1 MTSPSLNLYYF
12 MIGDFNTHK
21 EIGNIVDNS
30 NNNYTINDYNSVIST
45 SKELFLKSSEENIKN
60 KKNLFTIDNFNIYFT
75 LKNNGTFYL
84 ACIKNEESND
94 KELEKKKEKLIFD
107 LIDDIDNQNIKK
119 LVNKNGELT
128 NVGKQNL
135 KFTIEKKE
143 RELNEEKEEY
153 SSDIL
158 HRSNSDSS
166 INKISFLNTQL
177 NDIKKDVKL
186 SVKNMINNV
195 NDMREIDTKSAQIK
209 DTSFKFQQDAANL
222 ERKMKCRKYL
232 MKSIFYSLLAIPVL
246 YVLYKI
252 FL

>member
-1 MTSPSLNLYYF
+1 M
-12 MIGDFNTHK
+12 
-21 EIGNIVDNS
+21 E
-30 NNNYTINDYNSVIST
+30 
-45 SKELFLKSSEENIKN
+45 
-60 KKNLFTIDNFNIYFT
+60 KKNL
-75 LKNNGTFYL
+75 
-84 ACIKNEESND
+84 
-94 KELEKKKEKLIFD
+94 KLI
-107 LIDDIDNQNIKK
+107 KK
-119 LVNKNGELT
+119 
-128 NVGKQNL
+128 
-135 KFTIEKKE
+135 KKE

-177 NDIKKDVKL
+177 NDIKQDVKL

-222 ERKMKCRKYL
+222 ERKMKCRKYF
-232 MKSIFYSLLAIPVL
+232 MKSALYSLIVIPVL
-246 YVLYKI
+246 YILYKI